1 MKSFDYEI
9 AMETLI
15 LTKRRFLIVFA
26 KVQTLMANISCKSL
40 NENEKLRIYLP
51 SFVLWLASN
60 LVSILSFLP
69 YMNISHVKTNMT

>member
-9 AMETLI
+9 TMETLI

-26 KVQTLMANISCKSL
+26 KVQTLMANISCKQL

-51 SFVLWLASN
+51 SFVFPY
-60 LVSILSFLP
+60 LVFWP
-69 YMNISHVKTNMT
+69 YMNISHVKTNMS